1 MNRLLKQTLVAA
13 AIAVSA
19 LSAQAASAVLSTGVI
34 KMGVADNAGLGALGV
49 GFDSPVGGDS
59 IIRGCLCEGWGASA
73 GGVSGNVYGASNIAG
88 ISSSLLTTTVASG
101 SGLDAKS
108 VVTMTNGLEV
118 THAYSYV
125 SDTLFKVTV
134 TLKNTTAGSLS
145 DVRYAR
151 VLDWDVDPGFF
162 ASNFTTVYGGTPSGP
177 GGKVLHTS
185 TNPFVFADPLNPPT
199 ENANTNVT
207 NLAGDLGSFFVFGF
221 GSLAAGASET
231 FDTFIGAE
239 STVSQLLASFTS
251 AGVEAYSFTTGNA
264 TGRDGST
271 APAYGY
277 GFAGL
282 DLPPIGTTPTP
293 GALLLSGL
301 ALVALGATRRRAT
314 PKA

>member
-1 MNRLLKQTLVAA
+1 MKRLLKQTLVAA
-13 AIAVSA
+13 AIAVSSVGA
-19 LSAQAASAVLSTGVI
+19 YAAPAVLSTGVMS
-34 KMGVADNAGLGALGV
+34 MGVADNGGLGAAGV
-49 GFDSPVGGDS
+49 GFFSPVGGDS
-59 IIRGCLCEGWGASA
+59 IIRGCLCEGWGAAA
-73 GGVSGNVYGASNIAG
+73 GGVQGNVYGTANITG
-88 ISSSLLTTTVASG
+88 ITSALLTTTVASG
-101 SGLDAKS
+101 PGLDAKS
-108 VVTMTNGLEV
+108 VVTMSNGLEV

-162 ASNFTTVYGGTPSGP
+162 VDNFTTVYGGTPTGP
-177 GGKVLHTS
+177 GGKVLATS

-199 ENANTNVT
+199 ENANTNVVD
-207 NLAGDLGSFFVFGF
+207 APGDLGSFFVFGF
-221 GSLAAGASET
+221 GTLAAGDSET

-239 STVSQLLASFTS
+239 GTVSQLLASFTS
-251 AGVEAYSFTTGNA
+251 AGVEAYSFTTGSRPG
-264 TGRDGST
+264 TDGRP

-282 DLPPIGTTPTP
+282 DLPPIGTPAP

-301 ALVALGATRRRAT
+301 ALVAMGAARRRASK
-314 PKA
+314 KA

>member
-1 MNRLLKQTLVAA
+1 MKHLVKQTLVAA
-13 AIAVSA
+13 TIAVSS
-19 LSAQAASAVLSTGVI
+19 LSAYAADAILSTGVI
-34 KMGVADNAGLGALGV
+34 RMGVADNAGLGALSV

-59 IIRGCLCEGWGASA
+59 IIRGCLCEGWGAAA
-73 GGVSGNVYGASNIAG
+73 GGTSGHVYGLGGTNVTSA
-88 ISSSLLTTTVASG
+88 LLTTTVASG
-101 SGLDAKS
+101 PGLDAKS
-108 VVTMTNGLEV
+108 VVTLTNGLEV

-162 ASNFTTVYGGTPSGP
+162 ISNFTTLYGGTPTGP
-177 GGKVLHTS
+177 GGKVKWTS
-185 TNPFVFADPLNPPT
+185 TNPFTVADPLNPPS

-207 NLAGDLGSFFVFGF
+207 DLEGDLGSFFVFGF
-221 GSLAAGASET
+221 GTLAAGASEV
-231 FDTFIGAE
+231 FETFIGAE
-239 STVSQLLASFTS
+239 ATVSQLLASFTS
-251 AGVEAYSFTTGNA
+251 AGVEAYSYTTGNR
-264 TGRDGST
+264 TGTDGAT

-282 DLPPIGTTPTP
+282 DLPPIGTPAP

-301 ALVALGATRRRAT
+301 ALVAMGAARRRA
-314 PKA
+314 KKD